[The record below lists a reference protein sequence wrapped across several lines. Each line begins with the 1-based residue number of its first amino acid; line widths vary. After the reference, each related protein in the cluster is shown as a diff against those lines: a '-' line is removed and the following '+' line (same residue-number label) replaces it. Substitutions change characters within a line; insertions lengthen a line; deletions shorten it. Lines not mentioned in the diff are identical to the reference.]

1 MEIAGVVLGA
11 VPICTAA
18 ISQYKTALDWTRH
31 FRDWHLELP
40 RFERVLRRQREN
52 CLLSV
57 EILLTPCFSE
67 EVVSQMLAD
76 PSHANWAS
84 KHTLRALREF
94 HGDRYAV
101 YDEAIEDI
109 ALLIAQL
116 GEQIGLGTMA
126 RGVGGRQVCLQ

>member
-11 VPICTAA
+11 VPICAAA
-18 ISQYKTALDWTRH
+18 ISQYKKALDWTRH
-31 FRDWHLELP
+31 FCDWHLELP
-40 RFERVLRRQREN
+40 KFERRLRIQRAS

-84 KHTLRALREF
+84 KDVLRALREF

-101 YDEAIEDI
+101 YDQAIEDI
-109 ALLIAQL
+109 ALSIAQL
-116 GEQIGLGTMA
+116 GEHIGLGTVA
-126 RGVGGRQVCLQ
+126 RGVNGRQVCLQ